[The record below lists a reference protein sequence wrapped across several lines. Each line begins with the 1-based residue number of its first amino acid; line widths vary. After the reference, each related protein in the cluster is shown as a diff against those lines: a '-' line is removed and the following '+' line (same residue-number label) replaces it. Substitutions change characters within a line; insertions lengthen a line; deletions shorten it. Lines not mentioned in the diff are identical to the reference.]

1 MKVPLLYAVLCGGV
15 WCSACLPAGQAP
27 PTALQVAALENVNSR
42 YIVESVEIAGQFT
55 RALSRELRD
64 HLHHLV
70 GSRFNAAE
78 MSDLSARLRSELH
91 LRSVTPHVLR
101 GSVPDQVR
109 LVFEIERRAAEF
121 DVSVPKFLYHSTQ
134 GWSGELD
141 ASTTVA
147 RNRFQFGLVSDGDEL
162 TERFAGIN
170 AAYENQ
176 RLGSSRAKF
185 RFLFES
191 FHEQWNRSTRNAL
204 GPGQP
209 GLYRE
214 RRNYQPE
221 LAFALTGAWTLTAG
235 ASFEQLQMQQPL
247 RGGDAANALTT
258 AIAYHR
264 AIENAGVPQTLDAA
278 YGLRVGARALGSDF
292 GYTRHRLHARYQVSR
307 NRQTWDDEVTAGYI
321 AGRAPLFER
330 FVLGTSSLLRG
341 WNRYEIDPL
350 GGARLVHNSLEY
362 GYRTSAGTAQ
372 VFYDAGALWNGGDTA
387 HVRHSVGC
395 SFRKGVFLLAMAVPL
410 REGRFDPVFMVG
422 MNY

>member
-1 MKVPLLYAVLCGGV
+1 MKFPRLYALVCGSV
-15 WCSACLPAGQAP
+15 WCGACLPAGQAQ
-27 PTALQVAALENVNSR
+27 PTPVQLAALENVNAR
-42 YIVESVEIAGQFT
+42 YVVESVEIAGQFT
-55 RALSRELRD
+55 RTPSRELRD
-64 HLHHLV
+64 HLQSLV
-70 GSRFNAAE
+70 GARFNPGE
-78 MSDLSARLRSELH
+78 LSELASRLRSELH

-101 GSVPDQVR
+101 GSAPDQIR
-109 LVFEIERRAAEF
+109 LVFETERRVAEF
-121 DVSVPKFLYHSTQ
+121 DVSVPKFLYHSKQ

-147 RNRFQFGLVSDGDEL
+147 HQRFQFGLVSDGDEL
-162 TERFAGIN
+162 IERFAGIN
-170 AAYENQ
+170 ALYENQ

-191 FHEQWNRSTRNAL
+191 FHEQWNRATLQAL

-221 LAFALTGAWTLTAG
+221 LAFAVAGSWALTLG
-235 ASFEQLQMQQPL
+235 ASFEQLQMQQPANTW
-247 RGGDAANALTT
+247 DAANALTASLGYHHAVESGELPQSVDAVYGLRIGT
-258 AIAYHR
+258 RALGGDFGYHKHRLHGRYQIAHNR
-264 AIENAGVPQTLDAA
+264 QTLDD
-278 YGLRVGARALGSDF
+278 DF
-292 GYTRHRLHARYQVSR
+292 
-307 NRQTWDDEVTAGYI
+307 TAGYI

-350 GGARLVHNSLEY
+350 GGARLAHNSIEY
-362 GYRTSAGTAQ
+362 GYRTNAGTAQ
-372 VFYDAGALWNGGDTA
+372 VFYDMGALWNAGDTA

-395 SFRKGVFLLAMAVPL
+395 SFRKGVFLMAVAIPL
-410 REGRFDPVFMVG
+410 REARIDPVFMVG

>member
-1 MKVPLLYAVLCGGV
+1 MKSPMLYALLCSGV
-15 WCSACLPAGQAP
+15 WCGACLHAGQAQ
-27 PTALQVAALENVNSR
+27 PTPVQVAALENVNSR
-42 YIVESVEIAGQFT
+42 YTVESVEIAGQVT

-64 HLHHLV
+64 QLHNLV

-78 MSDLSARLRSELH
+78 MSELASRLRAELH

-101 GSVPDQVR
+101 GSAPDQVR
-109 LVFEIERRAAEF
+109 LVFETQRRAAEF
-121 DVSVPKFLYHSTQ
+121 DVSVPKFLYQSKQ

-162 TERFAGIN
+162 TERFAGIT

-176 RLGSSRAKF
+176 HLGTARAKF

-191 FHEQWNRSTRNAL
+191 FHEQWNRSTLDAL
-204 GPGQP
+204 GAEQP

-221 LAFALTGAWTLTAG
+221 FAFALTGAWTLTAG
-235 ASFEQLQMQQPL
+235 ASFEQLQMQQPA
-247 RGGDAANALTT
+247 RGWEAANALAT
-258 AIAYHR
+258 AISYHR
-264 AIENAGVPQTLDAA
+264 AIENTDLPQTLDAV

-292 GYTRHRLHARYQVSR
+292 GYTKHRVHGRYQISH
-307 NRQTWDDEVTAGYI
+307 NRHTFDDEFTAGYI

-350 GGARLVHNSLEY
+350 GGARMAHNSLEY
-362 GYRTSAGTAQ
+362 GYRTNVGTAQ
-372 VFYDAGALWNGGDTA
+372 VFYDSGALWNAGDAA

-395 SFRKGVFLLAMAVPL
+395 SFRKGVFLVAVAIPL
-410 REGRFDPVFMVG
+410 REARFDQVFMVG